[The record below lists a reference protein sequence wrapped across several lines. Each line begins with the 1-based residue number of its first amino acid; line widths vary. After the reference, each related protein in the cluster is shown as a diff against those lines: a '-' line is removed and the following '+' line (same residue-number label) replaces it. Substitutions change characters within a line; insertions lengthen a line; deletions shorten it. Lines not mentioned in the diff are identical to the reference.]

1 MQKKADC
8 IIAELNYCNRNSP
21 YGDAVKG
28 LLKYARPRA
37 LRLVVISKCASTEV
51 ALTDLR
57 ILASENIDFPLRYYQ
72 DVSVDEVVKREA
84 CSQYEVRSLEEILR
98 LVAP

>member
-1 MQKKADC
+1 MQRKADC
-8 IIAELNYCNRNSP
+8 VVAELNYCNRGSP

-37 LRLVVISKCASTEV
+37 HRLVVISRCASTEV
-51 ALTDLR
+51 ALADLR
-57 ILASENIDFPLRYYQ
+57 ILAGENIEFPLRYYQ
-72 DVSVDEVVKREA
+72 DLPIDEVIKREG
-84 CSQYEVRSLEEILR
+84 CSQYEVKSFEEILK